1 MVSGEQSSWSSEWLR
16 WYDPGAIDQFSAFM
30 STEDIQEQLAYHRQL
45 EQGASYVGQYQDQ
58 MFVEDLFDKDFDEVD
73 DQYEY
78 MQSLEWGAG
87 SGGGAAS
94 YHPVGR
100 PVVPS
105 FHSYST

>member
-1 MVSGEQSSWSSEWLR
+1 
-16 WYDPGAIDQFSAFM
+16 M

-78 MQSLEWGAG
+78 MQSLE
-87 SGGGAAS
+87 
-94 YHPVGR
+94 
-100 PVVPS
+100 
-105 FHSYST
+105 